1 MSELNRITDYPEATE
16 LSADDYVFIDNG
28 TNSKKYLASKMG
40 GGGSAVTYERLCYAV
55 YVGDDVEELPTMQT
69 LTQDSK
75 FSEYLSYS
83 SSTGKFTVLKDFD
96 AFFVPWV
103 YQFSTPSGSYAY
115 GSLYINDI
123 ETITFHVSY
132 KRAGD
137 TAGYPVIRHMTQGET
152 FYSYTPF
159 SDGFPQQMLKV
170 YMIKGASTSYI
181 SDLQTMIEMT
191 DPPSTT

>member
-16 LSADDYVFIDNG
+16 LSDDDYVFIDNG
-28 TNSKKYLASKMG
+28 ITSKKYPASNMG
-40 GGGSAVTYERLCYAV
+40 GGGSAVSYERLCYAV

-69 LTQDSK
+69 LTQDSN

-103 YQFSTPSGSYAY
+103 YQFSTPSGSYAN
-115 GSLYINDI
+115 GELYINDVVAARYQVA
-123 ETITFHVSY
+123 FRQFGV
-132 KRAGD
+132 K
-137 TAGYPVIRHMTQGET
+137 AGYPVIRSMKANDT
-152 FYSYTPF
+152 FYNYTPA

-170 YMIKGASTSYI
+170 YMIKGASASYI

-191 DPPSTT
+191 APPSTT